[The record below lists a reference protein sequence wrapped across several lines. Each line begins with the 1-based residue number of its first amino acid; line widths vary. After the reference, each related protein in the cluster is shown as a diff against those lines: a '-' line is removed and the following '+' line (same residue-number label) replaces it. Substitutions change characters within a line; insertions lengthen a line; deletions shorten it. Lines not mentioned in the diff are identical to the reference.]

1 MIALATSTAAQS
13 NARLAEVVRSGDV
26 AAAMELLKK
35 GATGHSAEPDGTT
48 ALHWAVQ
55 QDDARLVRALLTAG
69 AQVRAAN
76 RYGVTPLALAAING
90 SPSMVEL
97 LLKAGADPN
106 AASGEGETVLM
117 AAARTGQPE
126 TLKLLL
132 KAGADPNAAERR
144 FGETA
149 LMWAAGHDH
158 AEAIRV
164 LVAGGAKPD
173 AISAVINL
181 PKAKVDFSFAVA
193 TALPRGGMT
202 ALMYAARQGQLN
214 AVTALADVG
223 ANLNAVDPEG
233 STAIVIAIINA
244 HYEVAARLAEKGAD
258 PNIGDAAGM
267 AALYAAVDMMH
278 PASLTNRPPQVRTG
292 RLSAADLVTVLLK
305 NRADPN
311 VALKAPLL
319 MRQHNARRCVAWR
332 RRDAADARG
341 KGPGHRHHE
350 GAARSWRRSFARPRK
365 RHDHPGRGPLGTGFA
380 HADSRHADVPGCPAA
395 ARSRRRRQRHRR
407 KRRDASASEPGPWR
421 SVRPPARGTTEP
433 RLDLKDASGRTP
445 LDIALGVPAAAAPA
459 GAAGPAGGR
468 GARGG
473 AGARGGPG
481 PAAWSCA
488 CNRRRDHR
496 VLARIGRHCSRWR
509 SPLKKAARGRESS
522 REGSAWTSLFSV
534 SFQPPNP
541 TMRTAKIGRL
551 FRLMKDC
558 SASLPADCQ
567 AVGAVTLK
575 KWRSP

>member
-1 MIALATSTAAQS
+1 M
-13 NARLAEVVRSGDV
+13 
-26 AAAMELLKK
+26 
-35 GATGHSAEPDGTT
+35 
-48 ALHWAVQ
+48 
-55 QDDARLVRALLTAG
+55 
-69 AQVRAAN
+69 RAAN

-90 SPSMVEL
+90 SAPMVEL

-202 ALMYAARQGQLN
+202 ALMYAARQGQIN

-223 ANLNAVDPEG
+223 ANLNVVDPEG

-319 MRQHNARRCVAWR
+319 MRQHNA
-332 RRDAADARG
+332 G
-341 KGPGHRHHE
+341 
-350 GAARSWRRSFARPRK
+350 
-365 RHDHPGRGPLGTGFA
+365 
-380 HADSRHADVPGCPAA
+380 
-395 ARSRRRRQRHRR
+395 
-407 KRRDASASEPGPWR
+407 DASLGAGATPLMRAAKALDIDIMKALLDHRADPSR
-421 SVRPPARGTTEP
+421 ALANGTTTM
-433 RLDLKDASGRTP
+433 AV
-445 LDIALGVPAAAAPA
+445 ALS
-459 GAAGPAGGR
+459 GR
-468 GARGG
+468 GARTLTPDTPMFQAVRLLLEHGVDVNA
-473 AGARGGPG
+473 AGANGATLLHQSVDRGEAFVRMLVEHGAQAGSQRRQRPN
-481 PAAWSCA
+481 PARYRARRAGGRCSSRCGGSSRRPRRP
-488 CNRRRDHR
+488 RRRGSARGWTRCCGWCCARSRCRDDR

-509 SPLKKAARGRESS
+509 SPLTKAARAVGVDDLHPRSESWRPQRSAFDIFSCSLFPFGLPFLLPYHLFAGITWAMDWS
-522 REGSAWTSLFSV
+522 RATLCQPNRLTDCCSRRAVSAFSV
-534 SFQPPNP
+534 SVRCRPQ
-541 TMRTAKIGRL
+541 MRVSSIWLPRRMGAATIQTTP
-551 FRLMKDC
+551 
-558 SASLPADCQ
+558 LPA
-567 AVGAVTLK
+567 ARL
-575 KWRSP
+575 